1 MDENMKS
8 FNKVINM
15 IEHDLSIIIKI
26 KNAVKDMEKDYI
38 FGDES
43 VNDLVDRYNK
53 ILTPLENELL
63 MFEVNKK

>member
-43 VNDLVDRYNK
+43 INDLVDRYNK

>member
-26 KNAVKDMEKDYI
+26 KNAMKDMEKDYI
-38 FGDES
+38 FGDKS
-43 VNDLVDRYNK
+43 FNDLVDHYDK
-53 ILTPLENELL
+53 ILTPLESELL